1 MVGRRV
7 SGGCELK
14 LLLAVLLLAQATRG
28 PAAVPE
34 ACQRHDR
41 GASAARV
48 LAGRVAKMRSLL
60 APALLRGGGSETSRV
75 DCTGCGQ
82 AVRHCTSRLCFARLH
97 LHLRSGH
104 AYEGGVRYR

>member
-1 MVGRRV
+1 MKFV
-7 SGGCELK
+7 
-14 LLLAVLLLAQATRG
+14 LAVLLLAQATQG
-28 PAAVPE
+28 PAAAPE
-34 ACQRHDR
+34 ACQRHDQ

-48 LAGRVAKMRSLL
+48 LAGRVAKMHSLL

-82 AVRHCTSRLCFARLH
+82 SVRHCTPRLCCARLH

-104 AYEGGVRYR
+104 AHEGGVRCRLIVLCADASPS